1 MPHVFAVHEL
11 TTYLRELFESSP
23 VLNDVLV
30 AGEVS
35 NVNRPASGHTYFT
48 LKDGTAQLRCVL
60 FARRYGPPQAYS
72 SFVQNGN
79 AVLAHGRVALYEAR
93 GDLQLSVDFVQPEGA
108 GALQAEFERLKVK
121 LEEQGLFDE
130 SRKRP
135 LPRYPRRIGVVTS
148 ATGAVF
154 QDICR
159 VLERRWPVAEVVLA
173 PAPVQGPD
181 AVAGIIGGIE
191 SLNALPDIDVLIA
204 GRGGG
209 GIEELWA
216 FNDEHVARAIF
227 ASRVPVV
234 SAVGHETDTTIAD
247 FVADRRA
254 PTPSAAAEIVAPDRR
269 DVTLRLA
276 VAAGTMHSVL
286 RQHLAGEGSAVRD
299 CARRIERRAPD
310 LNRERQRVDDLA
322 RRAQSAAEA
331 AHRVGAHHVGGCVWR
346 LKSLDPLATLD
357 RGYAIVRADATIVA
371 SVGDARPGAALE
383 VRVRDGTF
391 GARVDGGQPAQ
402 RRRPKRGV
410 PDAQAPLFTMPEE
423 RA

>member
-1 MPHVFAVHEL
+1 
-11 TTYLRELFESSP
+11 

-79 AVLAHGRVALYEAR
+79 AVLAHGRIALYEAR

-181 AVAGIIGGIE
+181 AVPGIIGGIE
-191 SLNALPDIDVLIA
+191 SLNAEPDIDVLIA

-216 FNDEHVARAIF
+216 FNDEHVARGARLAEDTGRESTRSF
-227 ASRVPVV
+227 GNSSVEVAAVRHAAGALDLSSRGEVRVAGADAA
-234 SAVGHETDTTIAD
+234 AV
-247 FVADRRA
+247 
-254 PTPSAAAEIVAPDRR
+254 SAAAV
-269 DVTLRLA
+269 
-276 VAAGTMHSVL
+276 
-286 RQHLAGEGSAVRD
+286 Q
-299 CARRIERRAPD
+299 
-310 LNRERQRVDDLA
+310 LA
-322 RRAQSAAEA
+322 RRAGL
-331 AHRVGAHHVGGCVWR
+331 V
-346 LKSLDPLATLD
+346 PNAT
-357 RGYAIVRADATIVA
+357 RPCFARA
-371 SVGDARPGAALE
+371 
-383 VRVRDGTF
+383 
-391 GARVDGGQPAQ
+391 
-402 RRRPKRGV
+402 RR
-410 PDAQAPLFTMPEE
+410 
-423 RA
+423 